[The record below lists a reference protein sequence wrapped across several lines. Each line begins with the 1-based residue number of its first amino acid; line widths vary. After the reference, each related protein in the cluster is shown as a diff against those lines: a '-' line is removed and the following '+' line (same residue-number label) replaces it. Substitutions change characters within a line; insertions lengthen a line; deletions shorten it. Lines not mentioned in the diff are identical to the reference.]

1 MSDPEKYVN
10 QWGKEC
16 WKGVTCDTPLDAA
29 MFHTIVS
36 NEGSWDE
43 KISQVMHTNLGSIT
57 VLDRLTGFGHRDT
70 ETGYRDVDGYFWLAS
85 GMCDVLQSECKT
97 IGEAIEWVKHNA
109 NTCIAA
115 PPYKPQ
121 KG

>member
-1 MSDPEKYVN
+1 MSDPEKYIN

-16 WKGVTCDTPLDAA
+16 WKGISNDTPLDAT
-29 MFHTIVS
+29 MFHLLTRD
-36 NEGSWDE
+36 EDSWDE
-43 KISQVMHTNLGSIT
+43 EFQHVLHTNLGSIT
-57 VLDRLTGFGHRDT
+57 VVDRRTGFGHRDT
-70 ETGYRDVDGYFWLAS
+70 ETGYRDAEGYFWLAS

-97 IGEAIEWVKHNA
+97 IGEAIEWVKQNA

-121 KG
+121 KK